1 MAGPQSISIGRDRLT
16 GFLNANKKSG
26 RHVSPSDIIMVDLT
40 EKDGYEKFMAY
51 LANNGTPD
59 AVICVNDS
67 VALGV
72 YSAAAKLGINIPT
85 DMAVI
90 GYGKL
95 HSGQLI
101 SPSLSTFDVPV
112 KEMCYA
118 TVDLLV
124 RLITNDIIKKKVIE
138 FSGEIVIRDSI

>member
-72 YSAAAKLGINIPT
+72 YIPT